1 MEKIDSPST
10 LNYQPSA
17 REITD
22 NQRGLTLFEIMITLV
37 LAGIML
43 TGAAFIYRDF
53 WKNWD
58 QDLSTLE
65 IQRQG
70 AFALAV
76 MEAAIKSGVDFS
88 IANYGSGTD
97 NKISVTIPTP
107 DGDVK
112 YVDYYWD
119 KDDAQN
125 FKPIKE
131 KETQVITIIPD
142 TYKENGK
149 IKSDLEVKDLKFFDE
164 TGSFGKSVRIALKLE
179 DTNNYG
185 LIFNFTTSVR
195 LRNENVQ
202 EN

>member
-58 QDLSTLE
+58 QDLSILE

-97 NKISVTIPTP
+97 NK
-107 DGDVK
+107 
-112 YVDYYWD
+112 
-119 KDDAQN
+119 
-125 FKPIKE
+125 
-131 KETQVITIIPD
+131 
-142 TYKENGK
+142 
-149 IKSDLEVKDLKFFDE
+149 
-164 TGSFGKSVRIALKLE
+164 
-179 DTNNYG
+179 
-185 LIFNFTTSVR
+185 
-195 LRNENVQ
+195 
-202 EN
+202 

>member
-58 QDLSTLE
+58 QDLSILE

-70 AFALAV
+70 NYALAV
-76 MEAAIKSGVDFS
+76 MEKTIKQGDGFAIED
-88 IANYGSGTD
+88 YGSGTD
-97 NKISVTIPTP
+97 NKITVTVPTP
-107 DGDVK
+107 DGDAKDVE
-112 YVDYYWD
+112 YYWD
-119 KDDAQN
+119 KDNTQN

-131 KETQVITIIPD
+131 KDAQEVIIIPD
-142 TYKENGK
+142 IYREHGES
-149 IKSDLEVKDLKFFDE
+149 KSDLKVESLAFSDE
-164 TGSFGKSVRIALKLE
+164 TGNSGKSVRINLKLK
-179 DTNNYG
+179 DTGNYG
-185 LIFNFTTSVR
+185 LIFDFTAAVR

-202 EN
+202 